1 MSANNPFGKG
11 ENKSGKGG
19 SDNTPN
25 KKGEE
30 SARRVQQETSGNRS
44 GVGQRKGKPAPK
56 PGVER
61 SGGSSGSTKPTPP
74 GLPKN
79 RPDLPKGKSG
89 GNASGSTR
97 RGCGLPV
104 GLLALL
110 IVVGV
115 AIINFV

>member
-1 MSANNPFGKG
+1 MSTNNPFNKG
-11 ENKSGKGG
+11 DNKSGKDGAK
-19 SDNTPN
+19 PN
-25 KKGEE
+25 SKGEE
-30 SARRVQQETSGNRS
+30 AARRVQQEGSGNRS

-61 SGGSSGSTKPTPP
+61 SGGTSGGSRTTPP

-79 RPDLPKGKSG
+79 RPELPKGGSG
-89 GNASGSTR
+89 KPSGSTR

-110 IVVGV
+110 IVVGIAV
-115 AIINFV
+115 INFV